1 MCLGV
6 TLEETILHHLHN
18 CFIVLLLS
26 NQLKV
31 FHLNNLVFYFYHG
44 NDHIIL
50 NRLVVFSKIY
60 VCKSRKSGYLSM
72 TDLET
77 HMNEIKNTEKKLF
90 ESNKKKYIK
99 KWQKTRH
106 SSKLNAKEFV
116 FLYK

>member
-1 MCLGV
+1 
-6 TLEETILHHLHN
+6 
-18 CFIVLLLS
+18 
-26 NQLKV
+26 
-31 FHLNNLVFYFYHG
+31 
-44 NDHIIL
+44 
-50 NRLVVFSKIY
+50 
-60 VCKSRKSGYLSM
+60 M